1 MASSDSSSFQEEI
14 VSLDENLPTFMINDQ
29 GFKYNPLDFPE
40 RCTLRVM
47 YEGDKTAG
55 IYTLKNK
62 LFIES
67 SIFLI
72 INILTKNVKVERI
85 NNFDVDIV
93 NVNLLVN
100 YLNLGNSIDFIHP
113 MFLTPSDRIDWYK
126 ECQSR
131 LEYSENDTLDVVKYS
146 EMKLYES
153 DYITLGCATNPKWI
167 DDSYLLKSIRHIPG
181 LFVVGGYALH
191 MFDEKNIIKYSDIDI
206 FAYGP
211 DSLVHVRE
219 AVGILISIKD
229 GSSIPIRTEYSITI
243 PSGDEYCVINI
254 QFILLKS
261 RSRYEI
267 LNRFDVDS
275 CCIGFDIYD
284 RTKFYA
290 LPRFTRAFE
299 TKTNVVD
306 PTRQSPTYVGRLL
319 KYLARGFK
327 IGIPG
332 IAMLKNVVIKSDIMK
347 NIIMFSGKDRT
358 KILREMKL
366 DGLEALIVSI
376 SVERNVSSNTL
387 RSDYEIGC
395 YHDTEEVLK
404 NVLDEMHTRFVA
416 AGFEEGFD
424 TGGTKTFTVD
434 VELPF
439 VVHDILNEDEFSFEM
454 RGGTFLYTPKNPK
467 IKFMDGNVQD
477 GMSGSINQVL
487 TSFYG
492 GYYNL

>member
-254 QFILLKS
+254 QFISGVENPTALQFINTD
-261 RSRYEI
+261 EI
-267 LNRFDVDS
+267 VLEVVLIDNRIDS
-275 CCIGFDIYD
+275 NNTYYTLPSTG
-284 RTKFYA
+284 A
-290 LPRFTRAFE
+290 LFLFE
-299 TKTNVVD
+299 N
-306 PTRQSPTYVGRLL
+306 
-319 KYLARGFK
+319 
-327 IGIPG
+327 
-332 IAMLKNVVIKSDIMK
+332 ML
-347 NIIMFSGKDRT
+347 
-358 KILREMKL
+358 
-366 DGLEALIVSI
+366 
-376 SVERNVSSNTL
+376 
-387 RSDYEIGC
+387 
-395 YHDTEEVLK
+395 
-404 NVLDEMHTRFVA
+404 NVLDK
-416 AGFEEGFD
+416 D
-424 TGGTKTFTVD
+424 T
-434 VELPF
+434 
-439 VVHDILNEDEFSFEM
+439 S
-454 RGGTFLYTPKNPK
+454 
-467 IKFMDGNVQD
+467 GNVD
-477 GMSGSINQVL
+477 ICFAGTTFNHRTFSYTINESQKLIEIVL
-487 TSFYG
+487 TITVQVKQFPLGSR
-492 GYYNL
+492 